1 MNTIIDIPA
10 LHEYLWRKSTDGIVT
25 ISQDGLARILDVNC
39 NRLHEKIT
47 QACGQGRITK
57 LSWSTKGTV
66 FQVTDPDTFIP
77 KSKKRLDKNV
87 VHQWL
92 WDNSSTGQLIIS
104 KATITEKFNL
114 NVEYIR
120 QEFLPRLELEKRI
133 VRKGFNNQGIIL
145 EITDPSTWKLPI
157 EAKRKPP
164 DFRFNPKRW
173 ACKDCKKSSIT
184 INLDLFHF
192 VVMNASRDGR
202 FYVVVNTTKEILLA
216 PIATNAYMSAPDTAI
231 PNSSLSFTTPSRPV
245 PPPRH
250 LQEPLWLCLGAWCG
264 FVVQCC
270 LGSLGNADR

>member
-10 LHEYLWRKSTDGIVT
+10 LHEYFWRKSTDGIVT
-25 ISQDGLARILDVNC
+25 ISQDGLARVLDVNY

-92 WDNSSTGQLIIS
+92 WDNSNAGQLIIS

-120 QEFLPRLELEKRI
+120 QEFLPRLELENRI

-164 DFRFNPKRW
+164 DFRFKPKRW
-173 ACKDCKKSSIT
+173 SCKDCKKIFYHYKPGSVPFRCYECKQRWQVLRSRKYYER
-184 INLDLFHF
+184 DLTCSHCHQRVHERPGHRRIFICQ
-192 VVMNASRDGR
+192 RCR
-202 FYVVVNTTKEILLA
+202 EILGNTALQSPTKRPDKAREA
-216 PIATNAYMSAPDTAI
+216 PGD
-231 PNSSLSFTTPSRPV
+231 V
-245 PPPRH
+245 
-250 LQEPLWLCLGAWCG
+250 EE
-264 FVVQCC
+264 VV
-270 LGSLGNADR
+270 LDGWGW